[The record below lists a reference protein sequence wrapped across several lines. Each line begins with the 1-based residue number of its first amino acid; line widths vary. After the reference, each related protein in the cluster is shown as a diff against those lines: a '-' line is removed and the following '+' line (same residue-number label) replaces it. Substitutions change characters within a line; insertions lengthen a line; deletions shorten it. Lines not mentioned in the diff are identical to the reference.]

1 MSLKEQDVLYLPGER
16 QHLAGVMRLCRDEG
30 WPSYTADP
38 ELVWSALAAPGS
50 HTVVAVSSDSVLG
63 FAQLQTDG
71 LIQAHLTIIAVDRQF
86 RRRGIGRRL
95 VEEAFRRSGA
105 QRVDLL
111 STEGA
116 EAFYESFEHRRFPG
130 YRIYP
135 A

>member
-1 MSLKEQDVLYLPGER
+1 MSLREQDVRYLPVER
-16 QHLAGVMRLCRDEG
+16 EHLAGVMGLCRDEG

-50 HTVVAVSSDSVLG
+50 RTVVAVSGDSVLG

-95 VEEAFRRSGA
+95 VEQAFRRSGA